1 MFVAT
6 HAVEV
11 NGPTYNKSF
20 SESHSSTVAIPPP
33 LEVTTSPTIKSVPFC
48 ALKVI
53 VYASDVLVTSVV
65 ILSDTKLSTNS
76 SIKSSYTQAP
86 VPN

>member
-53 VYASDVLVTSVV
+53 VYAV
-65 ILSDTKLSTNS
+65 
-76 SIKSSYTQAP
+76 SYTHLTLP
-86 VPN
+86 TKRIV